1 MTDSAAALRRANGSS
16 MAEVERIA
24 AACRVDSGREL
35 IDRMAARQMT
45 LRFVDGP
52 VIAKACCIN
61 GRWGA

>member
-1 MTDSAAALRRANGSS
+1 MEVQWQKLSGSLRL
-16 MAEVERIA
+16 AEL
-24 AACRVDSGREL
+24 DGGREL

-61 GRWGA
+61 SRWALYLVDMSPKFL